1 MRVVSRGYA
10 GSLAGLGQW
19 REHGVGRVW
28 VWRGSQGGDIMAQV
42 TTPRPQVL
50 RWANSSQLRRAGGG
64 KLLWKGKMAGW
75 EKRFGLVWTGSR
87 DTIMQQQGRKNKQAG
102 RQAVGDA
109 AARLS
114 SRLIPF
120 GREAPP
126 TPCLYLSPSYAFSAR
141 SSC

>member
-75 EKRFGLVWTGSR
+75 EKIFGLVWTGSR

-102 RQAVGDA
+102 RQAGGRRSCGTSLVTSYSIWTRSA
-109 AARLS
+109 PHPL
-114 SRLIPF
+114 LVPF
-120 GREAPP
+120 AQL
-126 TPCLYLSPSYAFSAR
+126 CF
-141 SSC
+141 